1 MSKVALIR
9 CTSYHYDEVK
19 EAVKRGLDLIGGA
32 QSFIRPGEKILLKP
46 NLLTG
51 EPPER
56 CVTTHPAVFK
66 AVGELLQSQGAVL
79 CYGDSPGLGSPEGA
93 ARKSGIAEAAQVLG
107 IGMVDFRNGEEVFFA
122 EGIQNKKFV
131 IARGVL
137 ASDGIVSLPKMKTH
151 GLTQMTGSIKN
162 QFGCV
167 PGILKGEY
175 HVKLPDLRNFAQMLV
190 DLNNFLQPR
199 LFIMDGIM
207 AMEGNGPRGGR
218 PRNMNVI
225 LFSNDPVALDATV
238 CRILGLQ
245 PEALPM
251 LELGM
256 KSGLGTYR
264 QEEIELLGEDIE
276 LFAAADFDVKK
287 ESAARPAKMPG
298 LLTNLLITSPMIKKE
313 GCVKCGVCINV
324 CPVNPKALGWYESDQ
339 SKPPVYNYNRC
350 IRCYCCQ
357 ELCPEGTIV
366 AKTPLLRRAM
376 QRMKKQPAGS

>member
-1 MSKVALIR
+1 MSKVVVIQCA
-9 CTSYHYDEVK
+9 SYNYNEVK

-32 QSFIRPGEKILLKP
+32 QAFVRPGEKILLKP

-51 EPPER
+51 EPPEK

-66 AVGELLQSQGAVL
+66 AVGELLQSEGAIL
-79 CYGDSPGLGSPEGA
+79 SYGDSPGFGSPEA
-93 ARKSGIAEAAQVLG
+93 VARKSGIAEAAQELG
-107 IGMVDFRNGEEVFFA
+107 IGLVDFRNGEEVFFA

-131 IARGVL
+131 IAKGVL

-175 HVKLPDLRNFAQMLV
+175 HVKLPDLRSFSQMLV
-190 DLNNFLQPR
+190 DLNKFLKPR

-218 PRNMNVI
+218 PRNMNVL
-225 LFSNDPVALDATV
+225 LFSSDPVALDATV
-238 CRILGLQ
+238 CRIIDLQ
-245 PEALPM
+245 PEVIPM
-251 LELGM
+251 LELAM

-264 QEEIELLGEDIE
+264 QGEIELLGDDIG
-276 LFAAADFDVKK
+276 LFAATDFDVKK
-287 ESAARPAKMPG
+287 ESDVRPNKMPG
-298 LLTNLLITSPMIKKE
+298 LLTNLLITSPVIKKD
-313 GCVKCGVCINV
+313 GCVMCGVCINV
-324 CPVNPKALGWYESDQ
+324 CPVTPKALGWYNSDHT
-339 SKPPVYNYNRC
+339 KPPVYNYNRC

-366 AKTPLLRRAM
+366 PKTPVLRRLM
-376 QRMKKQPAGS
+376 QGVKK